1 MRLTAIRNTRE
12 KLNIAAKT
20 LGIKEPG
27 KMSITDL
34 LEAMHRYRVK
44 CNSYRLCRKFKRL
57 GLPKYVKKKKKNMF
71 QKMTYVRLQ
80 S

>member
-1 MRLTAIRNTRE
+1 MRLTVIRNTHE
-12 KLNIAAKT
+12 KLYIAAKT
-20 LGIKEPG
+20 LAIKEPG

-34 LEAMHRYRVK
+34 LEAMHRYRAK
-44 CNSYRLCRKFKRL
+44 CNSYGLCRKFKRL
-57 GLPKYVKKKKKNMF
+57 VLPKYVKNNMF